1 MSLAALIRCQTFRK
15 LMNNEESKFTVFSNC
30 TIDYDVN
37 ENSKQ
42 SEVLVRFKEKLHELK
57 LIKN

>member
-1 MSLAALIRCQTFRK
+1 
-15 LMNNEESKFTVFSNC
+15 MNNEESKFTVFSNC
-30 TIDYDVN
+30 TIDYDLN